1 MASRASAGVRAGAG
15 FAAVAALGDRRS
27 LAASGL
33 LLPVV
38 QAVAASAMQRAVVI
52 SGRVW

>member
-15 FAAVAALGDRRS
+15 FATAAVLGDRLS

-33 LLPVV
+33 SLSVV
-38 QAVAASAMQRAVVI
+38 QAVAARAMQRAVVI
-52 SGRVW
+52 SGKV